1 MHPFIENLTP
11 LTDSELENKISEIS
25 KRYFMTQNTYVR
37 EQILMV
43 LSTYKE
49 ELEKRRSELWNKTME
64 NTNKGLDKLIN
75 IN

>member
-49 ELEKRRSELWNKTME
+49 ELENRRSELWNKTME

>member
-1 MHPFIENLTP
+1 VHPFIENLTP

-49 ELEKRRSELWNKTME
+49 ELENRRSELWNKTME